1 MSERR
6 SARGAVA
13 AASDRLGGM
22 FARVGGDREA
32 FSAQEVRA
40 MWPKVM
46 ASLRAVREPGIGT
59 AEFDATAGD
68 PTAAS
73 APGSAGQ
80 RSSRWAP
87 QMVSVARMREI
98 ARSIAP
104 RLPIRDHPTLVRHLN
119 TDDIERMADLLV
131 RNASSATAVAGT
143 VGGVFV
149 LPARSGPALIAAIP
163 IRVAAETLVVAMIE
177 LKLIGEL
184 HEVYGRPL
192 AGTTSQRGT
201 TALKLWASHRG
212 IHIFDTGG
220 LVATLSQMARTPT
233 TRRAAAAMSG
243 KAMGRKGLRL
253 GAGVAGAVDNRRATV
268 LLGDRVRAELRRHQ
282 IDNPSPG

>member
-1 MSERR
+1 MSDSR
-6 SARGAVA
+6 SARGPVA
-13 AASDRLGGM
+13 AASDRLAGM
-22 FARVGGDREA
+22 FARVGGDRDA
-32 FSAQEVRA
+32 FTGQEVRA

-46 ASLRAVREPGIGT
+46 ASLRSVREPGVGSGDADEAAGT
-59 AEFDATAGD
+59 AGEAGER
-68 PTAAS
+68 T
-73 APGSAGQ
+73 
-80 RSSRWAP
+80 SRWAP
-87 QMVSVARMREI
+87 QMVSVARMRDI

-104 RLPIRDHPTLVRHLN
+104 RLPIRDRPTLARHLH
-119 TDDIERMADLLV
+119 TDDSERMADLLV
-131 RNASSATAVAGT
+131 RNASGATAVAGT

-184 HEVYGRPL
+184 HEVYGLPL
-192 AGTTSQRGT
+192 AGTPAQRGT

-212 IHIFDTGG
+212 LHITDAGG

-253 GAGVAGAVDNRRATV
+253 GAGVAGAVDNRRSTV
-268 LLGDRVRAELRRHQ
+268 MLGDRVRAELRRHQ
-282 IDNPSPG
+282 IGTL

>member
-1 MSERR
+1 MTDSR
-6 SARGAVA
+6 SARGAVS
-13 AASDRLGGM
+13 AASDRLAGL
-22 FARVGGDREA
+22 FARVGGDRDA
-32 FSAQEVRA
+32 FTADEVRA
-40 MWPKVM
+40 LWPKVM
-46 ASLRAVREPGIGT
+46 ASLRAVREPGLGND
-59 AEFDATAGD
+59 EWDATQGVPSDAGAAA
-68 PTAAS
+68 PTGHRA
-73 APGSAGQ
+73 
-80 RSSRWAP
+80 SRWAP
-87 QMVSVARMREI
+87 QMVSVARMRDI

-104 RLPIRDHPTLVRHLN
+104 RLPIRDRPTLVRHLR
-119 TDDIERMADLLV
+119 TDDSERMADVLV

-184 HEVYGRPL
+184 HEVYGLPL
-192 AGTTSQRGT
+192 AGTSSQRGT

-212 IHIFDTGG
+212 IHISDAGG

-253 GAGVAGAVDNRRATV
+253 GAGVAGAVDNRRSTV
-268 LLGDRVRAELRRHQ
+268 MLGDRVRAELRRHQ
-282 IDNPSPG
+282 IGTL